1 MKIIVIVLLVL
12 LGVYLYRRTQNVAQ
26 QELEKPDSDQEAKE
40 SDSNH
45 ESGDDNVI
53 ESEAEIVV
61 ENEKAEEEKVEDT
74 VVEAEKVDAEP
85 EPAVAE
91 DVIVDK
97 APEKVAEAV
106 SEPEVTKEPDVELEK
121 EPEVVEETAA
131 ADNSQNIPLPI
142 TGLWAG
148 EVFAD
153 LVAKYDSQ
161 ADATTQHQSLLNI
174 IGHSYK
180 LRKQAEYCQYGA
192 QLTEIYLSVYEQ
204 YQQDN
209 KVVADEKGPGFMQ
222 LSTMLN
228 DTKQFDQA
236 ISLCQ
241 KALAYQLS
249 DGTVTGFEGRIKR
262 IEKAKSKAGD

>member
-26 QELEKPDSDQEAKE
+26 QELEKTDLNQTAKE
-40 SDSNH
+40 SDSNIK
-45 ESGDDNVI
+45 SGDDNVV
-53 ESEAEIVV
+53 ESEAETIVESETVVAETENAAAEPAAAEEVSV
-61 ENEKAEEEKVEDT
+61 ETAPEKA
-74 VVEAEKVDAEP
+74 AETAAEP
-85 EPAVAE
+85 EA
-91 DVIVDK
+91 
-97 APEKVAEAV
+97 
-106 SEPEVTKEPDVELEK
+106 TK
-121 EPEVVEETAA
+121 EPEVVQETAA
-131 ADNSQNIPLPI
+131 ADNSQNLALPI

-161 ADATTQHQSLLNI
+161 ADATAQHQSLLNI

-192 QLTEIYLSVYEQ
+192 QLTETYLSVYEQ
-204 YQQDN
+204 YHRDN
-209 KVVADEKGPGFMQ
+209 KIAADEKGPGFMQ